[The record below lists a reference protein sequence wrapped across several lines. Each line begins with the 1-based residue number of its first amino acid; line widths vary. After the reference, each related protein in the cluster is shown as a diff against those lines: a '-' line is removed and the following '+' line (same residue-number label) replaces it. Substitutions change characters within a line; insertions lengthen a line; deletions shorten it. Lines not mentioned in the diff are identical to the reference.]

1 MNTRN
6 LVDSIQKNMTMKFER
21 NELLILKPEFDDK
34 NYKRVYQ
41 VTDIKDTEDDKRLIV
56 KVISAKST
64 DPGRFPE
71 NCDNALVGQVLGPF
85 EDKIFKSYQ

>member
-1 MNTRN
+1 MKN
-6 LVDSIQKNMTMKFER
+6 LVDSIQKNMTMKFEQ
-21 NELLILKPEFDDK
+21 NELLVLKPEFDDK

-41 VTDIKDTEDDKRLIV
+41 VIDIVNTTDDKRLKV

-71 NCDNALVGQVLGPF
+71 NCDNTLVGQILGPF
-85 EDKIFKSYQ
+85 EDKIFKSYL